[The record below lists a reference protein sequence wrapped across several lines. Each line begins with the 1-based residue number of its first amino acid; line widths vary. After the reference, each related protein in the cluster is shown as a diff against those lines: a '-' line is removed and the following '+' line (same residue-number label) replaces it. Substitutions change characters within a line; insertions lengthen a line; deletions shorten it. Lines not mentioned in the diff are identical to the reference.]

1 VYVRGPDLLVIDQDP
16 SLASVTSSEGR
27 QQRVVK
33 VKGFKDARLIF
44 DARMSEVRAEDDEGS
59 IVRVYG
65 TLPPSELLSY
75 ARTLRRAEP

>member
-1 VYVRGPDLLVIDQDP
+1 
-16 SLASVTSSEGR
+16 
-27 QQRVVK
+27 